1 MGRKRISKK
10 QRLLLE
16 QFSPDLLEQLAEL
29 HWLREQVRQAE
40 ALDPKKV
47 HNSKPA
53 GNRKRP
59 KLDGISPNFDR
70 GEEDNG
76 EGHRGHAA
84 AARSSLSAPR
94 ITILSASSGNGRC
107 NAFASSHGARI
118 QISRGNVDH
127 FSLNQPQCC

>member
-47 HNSKPA
+47 LVQFKA
-53 GNRKRP
+53 RRKQ
-59 KLDGISPNFDR
+59 KTTK
-70 GEEDNG
+70 
-76 EGHRGHAA
+76 
-84 AARSSLSAPR
+84 ARR
-94 ITILSASSGNGRC
+94 
-107 NAFASSHGARI
+107 
-118 QISRGNVDH
+118 D
-127 FSLNQPQCC
+127 